1 MAKSVRASIC
11 IQYLNMWTIFFLSLT
26 VSLFANLVFEKTALR
41 FGFVDVAKGDALK
54 IHHRPIP
61 YVGGVAM
68 FVAAALSLLFMAPPD
83 MRPLF
88 FGVVL
93 AALPVLALGFWDDM
107 KWKHQTQAKPFLKF
121 AFLILIPLL
130 AATILWIAGW
140 RLDFPSFFLFVP
152 ASAFAIF
159 VLMNSINYQDG
170 MDGLAGSL
178 TAVSFGGFAIV
189 SFLLGNSLDLILSL
203 AFMGAVLGFLALNLP
218 PARMFM
224 GDSGAY
230 VLGFFLALL
239 VLLFIRMDAAG
250 ALLLAGFP
258 LAEGIWTN
266 CRRLMQGKSI
276 FYGDRSHVYDRM
288 LQAGLSPWKTLAFL
302 IMIQIA
308 LVGTGILLFI

>member
-1 MAKSVRASIC
+1 
-11 IQYLNMWTIFFLSLT
+11 MWTIFSLSLT
-26 VSLFANLVFEKTALR
+26 LSFLASLVFEKIAPRL
-41 FGFVDVAKGDALK
+41 GFVDIAEGDALK

-61 YVGGVAM
+61 YLGGVAM
-68 FVAAALSLLFMAPPD
+68 FIAAALSLLFMAPPD
-83 MRPLF
+83 MRSLLL
-88 FGVVL
+88 GVLL

-140 RLDFPSFFLFVP
+140 RLDFPPFLLFVP
-152 ASAFAIF
+152 AIAFTAF
-159 VLMNSINYQDG
+159 VLMNSVNYQDG

-178 TAVSFGGFAIV
+178 TAVSFGGFAVV
-189 SFLLGNSLDLILSL
+189 SLLLGNSLGFVLSI
-203 AFMGAVLGFLALNLP
+203 AFFGAVLGFLVLNLP
-218 PARMFM
+218 PAKIFM

-230 VLGFFLALL
+230 VLGFSLALL
-239 VLLFIRMDAAG
+239 ILLFIRTDAAG

-266 CRRLMQGKSI
+266 CRRLMRGKSI

-288 LQAGLSPWKTLAFL
+288 LQAGFSSWKTLAFL
-302 IMIQIA
+302 IIIQVVF
-308 LVGTGILLFI
+308 VGVGILTFLS

>member
-1 MAKSVRASIC
+1 
-11 IQYLNMWTIFFLSLT
+11 MWTIFSLSLT
-26 VSLFANLVFEKTALR
+26 LSFLASLVFEKIAPRL
-41 FGFVDVAKGDALK
+41 GFVDIAEGDALK

-61 YVGGVAM
+61 YLGGVAM
-68 FVAAALSLLFMAPPD
+68 FIAAALSLLFMAPPD

-107 KWKHQTQAKPFLKF
+107 KWKHRTQVKPFLKF

-140 RLDFPSFFLFVP
+140 RLDFPPFLLFVP
-152 ASAFAIF
+152 AIAFTAF
-159 VLMNSINYQDG
+159 VLMNSVNYQDG

-178 TAVSFGGFAIV
+178 TAVSFGGFAVV
-189 SFLLGNSLDLILSL
+189 SLLLGNSLGFVLSI
-203 AFMGAVLGFLALNLP
+203 AFFGAVLGFLVLNLP
-218 PARMFM
+218 PAKIFM

-230 VLGFFLALL
+230 VLGFSLALL
-239 VLLFIRMDAAG
+239 ILLFIRTDAAG

-266 CRRLMQGKSI
+266 CRRLMRGKSI

-288 LQAGLSPWKTLAFL
+288 LQAGFSSWKTLAFL
-302 IMIQIA
+302 IIIQVVF
-308 LVGTGILLFI
+308 VGVGILTFLS